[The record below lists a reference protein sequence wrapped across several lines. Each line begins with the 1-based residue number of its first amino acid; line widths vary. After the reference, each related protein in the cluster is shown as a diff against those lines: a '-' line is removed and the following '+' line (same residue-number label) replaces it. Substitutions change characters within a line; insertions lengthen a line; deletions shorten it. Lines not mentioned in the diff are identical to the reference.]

1 MFYAYVEYRLLFF
14 YRRYNVRKKNTEK
27 RGKLE
32 GENEK
37 KRFKSVRYDQMAY
50 ADIEI

>member
-1 MFYAYVEYRLLFF
+1 MLE
-14 YRRYNVRKKNTEK
+14 RRILKK